1 MAERGGALLGSL
13 RDVVEPDLA
22 GADLA
27 GADLEGA
34 DPARADLAG
43 ADLAGAAFAAVR
55 CRDAGLLPAV
65 ARLAPAQAIAL
76 LITRADATGQ
86 VDGAAV
92 KHSDATAEVDGAA
105 ANDAFAR
112 LSGAGTELYALKHGW
127 VGGPEGSEGAVA
139 VSAEL
144 VASVLDAAADG
155 AVEWERDPDFGYEVA
170 ASVPGL
176 EPPVADALRPRL
188 LYAYNGRVYEHA
200 ALVPRIKRERA
211 ERLDRIEGL
220 DPRIAAALG

>member
-1 MAERGGALLGSL
+1 MVDPYATRAYTDAGEVPPGPPPWERAVAERGGALLGALGDLASTDL
-13 RDVVEPDLA
+13 PRTDLA
-22 GADLA
+22 GTDLA
-27 GADLEGA
+27 EA
-34 DPARADLAG
+34 P
-43 ADLAGAAFAAVR
+43 FAAVR

-65 ARLAPAQAIAL
+65 ARLEPAQAVAV
-76 LITRADATGQ
+76 LIADAHPE
-86 VDGAAV
+86 V
-92 KHSDATAEVDGAA
+92 EVDGAA
-105 ANDAFAR
+105 ANDALGR
-112 LSGAGTELYALKHGW
+112 LSAVGTELFALKHGW

-211 ERLDRIEGL
+211 ERLGRIAGL
-220 DPRIAAALG
+220 DPRIATALG